1 MIRCAR
7 RQIPPLAA
15 WLGAGR
21 RTPPLVAHPT
31 ALEPVSR
38 PETGRRGGGWTRRP
52 PGRVAPVPTSL
63 VWQLRIEIAAAS
75 KAVADGRST
84 IMLAGLV
91 ALVVLSVVRVVPL
104 TA

>member
-31 ALEPVSR
+31 ALER
-38 PETGRRGGGWTRRP
+38 
-52 PGRVAPVPTSL
+52 
-63 VWQLRIEIAAAS
+63 
-75 KAVADGRST
+75 GRST